1 MIQYDAKKGEV
12 MKKICFCLIICFAI
26 AANAH
31 AMNTTADMLRT
42 CEGVSVGNADNYVL
56 KCTPTEKISKV
67 MDDKTNM
74 RKFFV
79 ADNGGDVRGT
89 FLSHVPQNP
98 DFVYVNVVSN
108 LRDPRY
114 ENQTCYRFITEID
127 TSRDGFY
134 AVEVCEYER
143 PDYYL

>member
-1 MIQYDAKKGEV
+1 
-12 MKKICFCLIICFAI
+12 MKKICFCLITCVAVVTG
-26 AANAH
+26 AN

-42 CEGVSVGNADNYVL
+42 CEGGSVGNADNYIL
-56 KCTPTEKISKV
+56 KCTPSEKITKV
-67 MDDKTNM
+67 MSDKTNM

-79 ADNGGDVRGT
+79 ADNAGDVRGT
-89 FLSHVPQNP
+89 FLSQIPQNQ
-98 DFVYVNVVSN
+98 DFVYVNVASN
-108 LRDPRY
+108 LPDFHY

>member
-1 MIQYDAKKGEV
+1 
-12 MKKICFCLIICFAI
+12 MKKVCFCLIACAI
-26 AANAH
+26 WGADAN

-42 CEGVSVGNADNYVL
+42 CEGVAVGNSDNYIL
-56 KCTPTEKISKV
+56 KCAPTDKIKNL
-67 MDDKTNM
+67 MGDRNNM

-79 ADNGGDVRGT
+79 ADNSGDVRGT
-89 FLSHVPQNP
+89 FLSQIPVNA
-98 DFVYVNVVSN
+98 DYVYVNVVSN

>member
-1 MIQYDAKKGEV
+1 
-12 MKKICFCLIICFAI
+12 
-26 AANAH
+26 
-31 AMNTTADMLRT
+31 MNTTADMLRT
-42 CEGVSVGNADNYVL
+42 CEGVSVGNSDNYIL
-56 KCTPTEKISKV
+56 KCTNTDKIKNL
-67 MDDKTNM
+67 MGDKNNI

-89 FLSHVPQNP
+89 FLSQIPVNA
-98 DFVYVNVVSN
+98 DYVYVNVASN

-127 TSRDGFY
+127 ASRDGFY
-134 AVEVCEYER
+134 AIEVCEYER

>member
-1 MIQYDAKKGEV
+1 
-12 MKKICFCLIICFAI
+12 MKNMFFCLIVSVALVTN
-26 AANAH
+26 AN

-42 CEGVSVGNADNYVL
+42 CEGVSIGNADNYIL
-56 KCTPTEKISKV
+56 KCVPSEKITNV

-79 ADNGGDVRGT
+79 ADNGSDIRGT
-89 FLSHVPQNP
+89 FLSQIPNNA
-98 DFVYVNVVSN
+98 DYVYVNVASN
-108 LRDPRY
+108 LLDPRY

-143 PDYYL
+143 SDYYL